1 MRVFTE
7 YQMLRRNAIMFFV
20 MSSGV
25 MLKVVVM
32 ESARIIQFIQE
43 IAAQYAAYLVLHTTG
58 VYCNQMICERLAGN
72 NLNHTKGIVRK

>member
-32 ESARIIQFIQE
+32 ESARIIQFIQK
-43 IAAQYAAYLVLHTTG
+43 IADQYAASLVIRTTG
-58 VYCNQMICERLAGN
+58 VCCNQMIYERLAEN
-72 NLNHTKGIVRK
+72 KGI